1 MKKKFDLFIV
11 FRQELSYF
19 KSENNNQ
26 NEFVTEKN
34 QLPIRREGDGEIT
47 LKISY
52 HRKKDG
58 NAFGFLS
65 DLFRITT

>member
-1 MKKKFDLFIV
+1 V

-26 NEFVTEKN
+26 SEFVTEKI
-34 QLPIRREGDGEIT
+34 QLPTRREGDGEIT

-52 HRKKDG
+52 HRKKDRLVP
-58 NAFGFLS
+58 NYNLV
-65 DLFRITT
+65 LVYI